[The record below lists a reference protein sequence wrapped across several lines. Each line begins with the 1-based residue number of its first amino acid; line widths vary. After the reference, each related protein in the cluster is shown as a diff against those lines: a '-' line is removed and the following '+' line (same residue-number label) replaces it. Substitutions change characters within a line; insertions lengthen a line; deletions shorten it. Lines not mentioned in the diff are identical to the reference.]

1 MKKISEE
8 YDSMLI
14 TKRYDFERNPSIL
27 EFIKELLN
35 NSVQIQF
42 IDIREGVERD
52 MQSIDGYQYTPQEF
66 IKNYDFVLRN
76 GKDISYT
83 IRAIV
88 NNASIFINLSE
99 DDSIISLITD
109 SKNIE
114 LDEIMGQKKNNGLNN
129 GLF

>member
-8 YDSMLI
+8 DDSMLI